1 MCMDRTAMIFL
12 LGAVTY
18 SRTFDIVEFLIV
30 TRHEAHH
37 DHSDNI
43 DVADLVLDAE
53 HILDDLD
60 IYTER
65 DLEKMDVD
73 EKVGEVSNLEIIL
86 NPGVYMV

>member
-1 MCMDRTAMIFL
+1 M
-12 LGAVTY
+12 
-18 SRTFDIVEFLIV
+18 

-37 DHSDNI
+37 DHSDNV
-43 DVADLVLDAE
+43 DVADLVLDTE

>member
-1 MCMDRTAMIFL
+1 MN
-12 LGAVTY
+12 
-18 SRTFDIVEFLIV
+18 
-30 TRHEAHH
+30 RHEAHH

-73 EKVGEVSNLEIIL
+73 EKVGEVSSLDIL
-86 NPGVYMV
+86 

>member
-1 MCMDRTAMIFL
+1 M
-12 LGAVTY
+12 
-18 SRTFDIVEFLIV
+18 

-43 DVADLVLDAE
+43 DVADLVLDTE

-73 EKVGEVSNLEIIL
+73 EKVGEVSNLEII
-86 NPGVYMV
+86 